1 MILLWGIASDGPLAQ
16 VHTAL
21 LRAGAPVAFL
31 DQQRVLEGRIELTLD
46 EAVHGTLRSPDWTL
60 DFDAVTAVYVRPYDT
75 LRMRALQ
82 GLRAGSRRLQRAF
95 AFEGALTSWIE
106 LTPALVVNRPSA
118 MASNNAKPYQLQL
131 IRAAGFDVPDT
142 LVTTDPH
149 AVAAFWDRH
158 KEVIYKS
165 ISGVRSIVT
174 KLGVEHRDRLGDVTA
189 CPTQFQQYVDG
200 VDYRV
205 HVVGDEVFGC
215 EIHSAAHDYRYPFR
229 QSADVRLRACD
240 IPGDIAARCRQLA
253 ASLGLLV
260 TGIDLRRAS
269 NGNWYCFEAN
279 PSPGF
284 TYYEEATG
292 HPISEAIASVLARAN
307 VNSGTARVLD
317 PLLVCGRC

>member
-1 MILLWGIASDGPLAQ
+1 MILLWGIASDGPLSQ
-16 VHTAL
+16 VHAAL

-31 DQQRVLEGRIELTLD
+31 DQQRVLQGKINLTLD
-46 EAVHGTLRSPDWTL
+46 DAVCGTLRSPDCTL
-60 DFDAVTAVYVRPYDT
+60 DLAAVTAVYVRPYDT
-75 LRMRALQ
+75 LRMRALL
-82 GLRAGSRRLQRAF
+82 GAGSRSRRLQRAF

-131 IRAAGFDVPDT
+131 IRASGFDVPDT
-142 LVTTDPH
+142 LVTTD
-149 AVAAFWDRH
+149 AQAIAEFWDHH

-174 KLGVEHRDRLGDVTA
+174 KLGADDRDRLRDVCA
-189 CPTQFQQYVDG
+189 CPTQFQQYIDG
-200 VDYRV
+200 TDVRV

-215 EIHSAAHDYRYPFR
+215 EIHSAAHDYRYPHR
-229 QSADVRLRACD
+229 QSTDVRLQRCD
-240 IPGDIAARCRQLA
+240 IPADVAARCRQLA

-260 TGIDLRRAS
+260 TGIDLRRTP

-284 TYYEEATG
+284 TYFEEATG
-292 HPISEAIASVLARAN
+292 HPISDAIASVLARATI
-307 VNSGTARVLD
+307 SESAG
-317 PLLVCGRC
+317 GR